1 MMRLIPLM
9 LLLTLP
15 QVAVGHARPAGRDRT
30 IYGQVYFSNNS
41 PDVYDFPIV
50 LYTGGGRRRL
60 VSTKTTPDG
69 GFRLRGLRPA
79 LYIFRIG
86 GPRGCVLRYR
96 VDTRRQ
102 KEFRMTIV
110 MDAACSGAGDGTLRD
125 AINGVY

>member
-1 MMRLIPLM
+1 MIKLIPLM

-15 QVAVGHARPAGRDRT
+15 QAALGHARAARRDRV
-30 IYGQVYFSNNS
+30 INGQVYFSNDS
-41 PDVYDFPIV
+41 PDVYDYPIV
-50 LYTGGGRRRL
+50 LYTGDGRRRL
-60 VSTKTTPDG
+60 FVTKTTADG

-96 VDTRRQ
+96 VDTRRR

-110 MDAACSGAGDGTLRD
+110 MDAACSGAGDGKLRD
-125 AINGVY
+125 AINGVN